1 MDRSIAVMKD
11 IAVTLEHDRPGEL
24 AKAVTAIAN
33 VQVNIEGFCEVDG
46 AFHCVT
52 TDAKSARMAL
62 ETVGLSARERDVL
75 VFAAEDR
82 PGFLANVLRRLSDEE
97 VNLIASYTLTNT
109 RIAIAVSD
117 TARAKE
123 ILQELAPVTGTRR

>member
-46 AFHCVT
+46 QFHCIT
-52 TDAKSARMAL
+52 SDPKNARKAL
-62 ETVGLSARERDVL
+62 ETVGLTSKEQDVL

-82 PGFLANVLRRLSDEE
+82 PGFLANVLRKLSDEE

-109 RIAIAVSD
+109 RVAIAVKD
-117 TARAKE
+117 TAHAKE
-123 ILQELAPVTGTRR
+123 ILQELTPATSTRR